1 MSYLRIGIKT
11 PAQSYVDKGPHQG
24 RPSLSAYI
32 RRRDRRLALCGAG
45 GLNVWFMLTNRGKSA
60 HGPLWMRV
68 RSIVGY
74 LFIAIFAITL

>member
-1 MSYLRIGIKT
+1 VPTFADVIAG
-11 PAQSYVDKGPHQG
+11 
-24 RPSLSAYI
+24 SLFVAM
-32 RRRDRRLALCGAG
+32 G